1 MVYIYLL
8 LLKSLLILLLTKL
21 EKLILKKNQKQQK
34 NYTHQLLKNSK
45 NVKFIQP
52 LRTTFGVQI

>member
-34 NYTHQLLKNSK
+34 NYAHQLLENSK